1 MVIIKT
7 QGIVIKR
14 INFGEADKIITL
26 LTKDRGKIRVVAKG
40 VRKPKARLAGFLD
53 LFHYNEYLIAEGRN
67 LDIITSASTVE
78 NWHGINQSLQ
88 QVALA
93 YYMAETIDKLIEE
106 TQEIGDVFDLIYF
119 NFRTLHQNEINLNV
133 LKSFFEI
140 NIVSALGYKPEL
152 EKCIEC
158 NQTIQKD
165 AWFSFALGGILDSS
179 HKNNDLLAL
188 PLSLSDLKILKGMYI
203 NNVQELQSVN
213 WVDKISPQLSKIS
226 NGFLNY
232 IIDRNIKSQEFLN
245 EVIDF

>member
-1 MVIIKT
+1 MAIIKT
-7 QGIVIKR
+7 KGIVIKR
-14 INFGEADKIITL
+14 VNLGEADKIITL

-40 VRKPKARLAGFLD
+40 VRKPKARLVGFLD
-53 LFHYNEYLIAEGRN
+53 LFHYNEYLIAEGHN
-67 LDIITSASTVE
+67 LDIITSASTIE

-106 TQEIGDVFDLIYF
+106 TQEIGNVFNLIYF
-119 NFRTLHQNEINLNV
+119 SFKTLHQNQVNLDV

-152 EKCIEC
+152 ERCIEC
-158 NQTIQKD
+158 NQIIQKD
-165 AWFSFALGGILDSS
+165 AWFSFALGGVLDSS

-203 NNVQELQSVN
+203 NNIQELQSVN

-226 NGFLNY
+226 SGFLNY
-232 IIDRNIKSQEFLN
+232 IVDRNIKSQEFLN
-245 EVIDF
+245 EIVNF